1 MAGKIL
7 IGGSF
12 LSLEAY
18 KKAMSCNVA
27 AIVVGGFNYYDLKAV
42 LGYDLGVAITGTE
55 QLPTA
60 LILTEGYGSIPMSD
74 ATFDLLKN
82 NHGNEASVNGATQI
96 RAGVIRP
103 EIVIPIS
110 SASES
115 EDSFSKEPEGIQEGS
130 TVRVIRSPNFGK
142 IGTVSSLPSELKKM
156 ESETMVRVAE
166 ISIDGIDT
174 LIPRANLEMVEL
186 Q

>member
-1 MAGKIL
+1 
-7 IGGSF
+7 
-12 LSLEAY
+12 
-18 KKAMSCNVA
+18 
-27 AIVVGGFNYYDLKAV
+27 
-42 LGYDLGVAITGTE
+42 
-55 QLPTA
+55 
-60 LILTEGYGSIPMSD
+60 MSD
-74 ATFDLLKN
+74 ATFDLLKS

-103 EIVIPIS
+103 EIVIPMIS
-110 SASES
+110 ESES
-115 EDSFSKEPEGIQEGS
+115 EDSLSKEPEGIQEGS

-142 IGTVSSLPSELKKM
+142 IGTVTSLPSELKKM

-166 ISIDGIDT
+166 ISIDGVDT